1 MKSGKGYTDDG
12 DNDAFGDAPAH
23 VPTSADG
30 VAAAATGT
38 PVEPVKAVAV
48 AAPFAVQAEAP
59 HVAMPGASSAPAQTV
74 AFPDVAPPGT
84 DAAGPTAVATDA
96 DAGLLSQSDSSL
108 IHLDQFRA
116 DLRFGGIDGHGVTV
130 AVLDTGIDLNH
141 SFFGPDSDGNGIAD
155 RIVYS
160 YSFVGANSPDASDH
174 NGHGSNVASIIGSQ
188 NGIYTGMA
196 PGVNIIALKVFPDSG
211 SADPSDIAEALNWVV
226 ANQSTY
232 KIVAVNM
239 SLGWGDNVN
248 TPTASPFSSQFASL
262 AAEGTAVVVASG
274 NSYYSYQRAGVSTPS
289 DDPNAWSVGAVWDR
303 NAGNNYYWSSGAIDY
318 TTGPDHIASFSQR
331 SPTMTTVFAPG
342 GQITGAN
349 YNGGLSTYSG
359 TSQATPHIAG
369 LVADMQ
375 ELAFQVSGHFL
386 SVSQLRQDMIAGSAT
401 IYDGDDEND
410 NVVNTNAYYHRVDA
424 LGWGIQTLS
433 DLFAGTSGNDTL
445 HGTLA
450 DDTIHGGAG
459 DDTLYGGPGNDTLF
473 GDAGNDR
480 LDGGPGNDTLTGGP
494 GSDTFVYETG
504 ADTVTDFSHAEGDKI
519 DLTAIGGVA
528 SLADVMARATQA
540 GANTVFDFGSGNT
553 LTLNNVVENSLGAND
568 FVIAVPLEAAGSV
581 RLVQLGSSYAMYPA
595 GTAAGTPVRS
605 GGGIVQ
611 VGQFGAWVPIGAEPA
626 VGGFQVWWKFGTA
639 DQYALWTTD
648 GLGNYVTGV
657 TVSGGSYLLESSETV
672 FQQDLNGDGTIGL
685 VSAPIE
691 SFGATKLVRVAD
703 TYSLNPVAGGTG
715 PQLKYMGAPVTVG
728 EFAGWTPIAVEAVSG
743 GGYHAMWK
751 TTVGPTQYADW
762 SLDANGNLVSGSVL
776 SGSSYAFQSLET
788 VFQQDLNGDGTVG
801 PVSTTVES
809 FGATKLVQV
818 ADTYSLNPVAG
829 GTGPQLKYMGSAVTA
844 GEFAGWTPIAIE
856 AVSGGGYHAMW
867 KTTVGPTQYADW
879 SLDANGN
886 YVDGSVLSGS
896 SYAFQSL
903 ETVFQ
908 QDLNGD
914 GTIGLVS
921 TPIESSGATKL
932 VQVADTYS
940 LNPVAGGTGPQLKYM
955 GSPVTASEFAGWTPI
970 GVEAVSGGGYHAMW
984 KTTVGPTQYA
994 DWTLD
999 ANGNYVG
1006 GTVLLGSSYAFQ
1018 SLEIVYQQ
1026 DLNGD
1031 GTIGLVSTPIESFGA
1046 TKLVQVADTYS
1057 LNPVAGGTGPQ
1068 LKYQGSAVTA
1078 GEFAGWTPIAV
1089 ETVSGGGYHAMW
1101 KTTVGPTQYAD
1112 WSLDAN
1118 GNYVDGSVL
1127 SGSSY
1132 AFQSLETVFQQD
1144 LNGDGTIGLV
1154 STTVES
1160 AGATKLVHVAD
1171 TYFVMALDGSGAH
1184 QLKAFG
1190 APVVTGEFGAF
1201 APIAA
1206 EATASGYQVAWKAA
1220 GADQYTVL
1228 NADST
1233 GTFVSHAFFVVS
1245 GSSYALE
1252 SIETTFQQDLNG
1264 DGTIGLLSTTVES
1277 AGATKLVQVAN
1288 TFSLDPVAGGTGPQL
1303 KYMGS
1308 AVTAGEFG
1316 GWTPIG
1322 AEAVSGGYQVA
1333 WKMAGA
1339 DQYLTWTVDG
1349 SGNYVTASATVAGA
1363 SNALESLET
1372 QFHQD
1377 LNRDGTIGVATTTI
1391 ESAGATA
1398 LVQVADT
1405 YTLQP
1410 VGGGA
1415 GPQLKYMGSTVTA
1428 GQFGGWTPIGAEA
1441 VSGGYQ
1447 VEWKMAGTNQFL
1459 TWTLDGNGNY
1469 VSSASPVSGTSYAL
1483 RYSETTFQQDL
1494 NGDGTIGIA
1503 TTTIESAGSYKLVE
1517 SSSGYVVSPVAG
1529 GAGVQLAYQNA
1540 ALLPGQL
1547 GGEWAPIAAELSASL
1562 YIVAWKN
1569 GAADQYMLWSFQA
1582 SGQFASDNFGVI
1594 PGSSNY
1600 IKMNEPALH
1609 QDLNGD
1615 GVIGTASSS
1624 ADPADSGLIA
1634 SLHHDGWHI

>member
-1 MKSGKGYTDDG
+1 MTSGKIYTDDS

-23 VPTSADG
+23 VPMSADAG
-30 VAAAATGT
+30 TAAPAMPA
-38 PVEPVKAVAV
+38 EPVKAATVGD
-48 AAPFAVQAEAP
+48 PFAVQADAP
-59 HVAMPGASSAPAQTV
+59 PVAMPAVESVPAQAV
-74 AFPDVAPPGT
+74 AFPVAAAPMAE
-84 DAAGPTAVATDA
+84 DAGSTAAALDAG
-96 DAGLLSQSDSSL
+96 AGLLAQTDTSL

-116 DLRFGGIDGHGVTV
+116 DPRFAGIDGHGVSV
-130 AVLDTGIDLNH
+130 VVLDTGIDLNH
-141 SFFGPDSDGNGIAD
+141 SFFGPDANGNGVAD

-160 YSFVGANSPDASDH
+160 YSFVGANSPDASDY

-188 NGIYTGMA
+188 NSIYTGMA
-196 PGVNIIALKVFPDSG
+196 PGVNIIALKVLSDSG
-211 SADPSDIAEALNWVV
+211 SGATSDIAEGLNWVV
-226 ANQSTY
+226 ANQATY
-232 KIVAVNM
+232 NIVAVNM
-239 SLGWGDNVN
+239 SLGYSGYNVN
-248 TPTASPFSSQFASL
+248 TPTASVFASQFASL
-262 AAEGTAVVVASG
+262 VAEGTAVVVASG
-274 NSYYSYQRAGVSTPS
+274 NNYYSYQSPGVSMPA
-289 DDPNAWSVGAVWDR
+289 DDPNAWSIGAVWDR

-318 TTGPDHIASFSQR
+318 TTGADHIISFSQR
-331 SPTMTTVFAPG
+331 SPTMTTIFAPG

-375 ELAFQVSGHFL
+375 ELAYQVSGHFL
-386 SVSQLRQDMIAGSAT
+386 SVSQLKQDMIAGSAT

-424 LGWGIQTLS
+424 LGWGVQVLS

-445 HGTLA
+445 NGTPA

-459 DDTLYGGPGNDTLF
+459 NDTLNGGAGNDLLDGGTGNDTL
-473 GDAGNDR
+473 AG
-480 LDGGPGNDTLTGGP
+480 GT
-494 GSDTFVYETG
+494 GSDTFVYEAG

-519 DLTAIGGVA
+519 DLTSIGGVA
-528 SLADVMARATQA
+528 SLADVMSRGTQV
-540 GANTVFDFGSGNT
+540 GSNTVFDFGSGNT

-568 FVIAVPLEAAGSV
+568 FVFAVPLESAGSV
-581 RLVQLGSSYAMYPA
+581 RFVQLGNSYAMYPA
-595 GTAAGTPVRS
+595 GLSAGTPIRM

-715 PQLKYMGAPVTVG
+715 PQLKYMGSPVMVG
-728 EFAGWTPIAVEAVSG
+728 EFAGWTPIAVEPAVS

-751 TTVGPTQYADW
+751 TTVGPTQYVDW
-762 SLDANGNLVSGSVL
+762 SLDAS
-776 SGSSYAFQSLET
+776 
-788 VFQQDLNGDGTVG
+788 
-801 PVSTTVES
+801 
-809 FGATKLVQV
+809 
-818 ADTYSLNPVAG
+818 
-829 GTGPQLKYMGSAVTA
+829 
-844 GEFAGWTPIAIE
+844 
-856 AVSGGGYHAMW
+856 
-867 KTTVGPTQYADW
+867 
-879 SLDANGN
+879 GN

-914 GTIGLVS
+914 GTIGPVS
-921 TPIESSGATKL
+921 T
-932 VQVADTYS
+932 
-940 LNPVAGGTGPQLKYM
+940 
-955 GSPVTASEFAGWTPI
+955 
-970 GVEAVSGGGYHAMW
+970 
-984 KTTVGPTQYA
+984 TV
-994 DWTLD
+994 
-999 ANGNYVG
+999 
-1006 GTVLLGSSYAFQ
+1006 
-1018 SLEIVYQQ
+1018 
-1026 DLNGD
+1026 
-1031 GTIGLVSTPIESFGA
+1031 ESFGA

-1057 LNPVAGGTGPQ
+1057 LNPVAGATGPQ
-1068 LKYQGSAVTA
+1068 LKYMGSAVTA

-1089 ETVSGGGYHAMW
+1089 EAVSGGYHAMW

-1112 WSLDAN
+1112 WSLDTS
-1118 GNYVDGSVL
+1118 GNYVSGNVL

-1132 AFQSLETVFQQD
+1132 AFQSLETVFQED

-1160 AGATKLVHVAD
+1160 FGATKLVHIAD

-1201 APIAA
+1201 APVAA

-1220 GADQYTVL
+1220 GANQYTVL

-1252 SIETTFQQDLNG
+1252 SIEATFQQDLNG

-1288 TFSLDPVAGGTGPQL
+1288 TFSLDPFAGGTGQQL

-1322 AEAVSGGYQVA
+1322 AEAVSGGYDVA

-1349 SGNYVTASATVAGA
+1349 GGNYVTASATVAGG
-1363 SNALESLET
+1363 SYALESLET
-1372 QFHQD
+1372 LLHQD
-1377 LNRDGTIGVATTTI
+1377 LNGDGTIGVVTTTI
-1391 ESAGATA
+1391 ESAGASA
-1398 LVQVADT
+1398 LVQVADN
-1405 YTLQP
+1405 YALQS

-1415 GPQLKYMGSTVTA
+1415 GLQLKYMGSAVTA

-1447 VEWKMAGTNQFL
+1447 VEWKLAGTNQFL

-1469 VSSASPVSGTSYAL
+1469 VDTPSSGSGTSYVL
-1483 RYSETTFQQDL
+1483 RSSERLFQQDL
-1494 NGDGTIGIA
+1494 NGDGTIGFA

-1517 SSSGYVVSPVAG
+1517 SNSGYVVSPNAG
-1529 GAGVQLAYQNA
+1529 GAGVQLTYHNA

-1547 GGEWAPIAAELSASL
+1547 GGEWAPIAAEFSDSF
-1562 YIVAWKN
+1562 YIVALKN
-1569 GAADQYMLWSFQA
+1569 GSADQYMLWSFQS
-1582 SGQFASDNFGVI
+1582 SGAFVSDNFGVI
-1594 PGSSNY
+1594 SGSSS
-1600 IKMNEPALH
+1600 ILKANEPVFH

-1615 GVIGTASSS
+1615 GVIGTSASGTQ
-1624 ADPADSGLIA
+1624 PADSELFAGLRQ
-1634 SLHHDGWHI
+1634 DDWHI

>member
-1 MKSGKGYTDDG
+1 MTSGKIYTDDS

-23 VPTSADG
+23 VPMSADAG
-30 VAAAATGT
+30 TAAPAMPA
-38 PVEPVKAVAV
+38 EPVKAATVGD
-48 AAPFAVQAEAP
+48 PFAVQADAP
-59 HVAMPGASSAPAQTV
+59 PVAMPAVESVPAQAV
-74 AFPDVAPPGT
+74 AFPVAAAPMAE
-84 DAAGPTAVATDA
+84 DAGSTAAALDAG
-96 DAGLLSQSDSSL
+96 AGLLAQTDTSL

-116 DLRFGGIDGHGVTV
+116 DPRFAGIDGHGVSV
-130 AVLDTGIDLNH
+130 VVLDTGIDLNH
-141 SFFGPDSDGNGIAD
+141 SFFGPDANGNGVAD

-160 YSFVGANSPDASDH
+160 YSFVGANSPDASDY

-188 NGIYTGMA
+188 NSIYTGMA
-196 PGVNIIALKVFPDSG
+196 PGVNIIALKVLSDSG
-211 SADPSDIAEALNWVV
+211 SGATSDIAEGLNWVV
-226 ANQSTY
+226 ANQATY
-232 KIVAVNM
+232 NIVAVNM
-239 SLGWGDNVN
+239 SLGYSGYNVN
-248 TPTASPFSSQFASL
+248 TPTASVFASQFASL
-262 AAEGTAVVVASG
+262 VAEGTAVVVASG
-274 NSYYSYQRAGVSTPS
+274 NNYYSYQSPGVSMPA
-289 DDPNAWSVGAVWDR
+289 DDPNAWSIGAVWDR

-318 TTGPDHIASFSQR
+318 TTGADHIISFSQR
-331 SPTMTTVFAPG
+331 SPTMTTIFAPG

-375 ELAFQVSGHFL
+375 ELAYQVSGHFL
-386 SVSQLRQDMIAGSAT
+386 SVSQLKQDMIAGSAT

-424 LGWGIQTLS
+424 LGWGVQVLS

-445 HGTLA
+445 NGTPA

-459 DDTLYGGPGNDTLF
+459 NDTLNGGAGNDLLDGGTGNDTL
-473 GDAGNDR
+473 AG
-480 LDGGPGNDTLTGGP
+480 GT
-494 GSDTFVYETG
+494 GSDTFVYEAG

-519 DLTAIGGVA
+519 DLTSIGGVA
-528 SLADVMARATQA
+528 SLADVMSRGTQV
-540 GANTVFDFGSGNT
+540 GSNTVFDFGSGNT

-568 FVIAVPLEAAGSV
+568 FVFAVPLESAGSV
-581 RLVQLGSSYAMYPA
+581 RFVQLGNSYAMYPA
-595 GTAAGTPVRS
+595 GLSAGTPIRM

-715 PQLKYMGAPVTVG
+715 PQLKYMGSPVMVG
-728 EFAGWTPIAVEAVSG
+728 EFAGWTPIAVEPAVSGGYHAMWKTTVGPTQYVDWSLDASGNYVDGSVLSGSSYAFQSLETVFQQDLNGDGTIGPVSTTVESFGATKLVQVADTYSLNPVAGATGPQLKYMGSAVMAGEFAGWTPIGVEAAPG

-818 ADTYSLNPVAG
+818 ADTYSLNSVAG

-914 GTIGLVS
+914 GTIGPVS
-921 TPIESSGATKL
+921 T
-932 VQVADTYS
+932 
-940 LNPVAGGTGPQLKYM
+940 
-955 GSPVTASEFAGWTPI
+955 
-970 GVEAVSGGGYHAMW
+970 
-984 KTTVGPTQYA
+984 TV
-994 DWTLD
+994 
-999 ANGNYVG
+999 
-1006 GTVLLGSSYAFQ
+1006 
-1018 SLEIVYQQ
+1018 
-1026 DLNGD
+1026 
-1031 GTIGLVSTPIESFGA
+1031 ESFGA

-1057 LNPVAGGTGPQ
+1057 LNPVAGATGPQ
-1068 LKYQGSAVTA
+1068 LKYMGSAVTA

-1089 ETVSGGGYHAMW
+1089 EAVSGGYHAMW

-1112 WSLDAN
+1112 WSLDTS
-1118 GNYVDGSVL
+1118 GNYVSGNVL

-1132 AFQSLETVFQQD
+1132 AFQSLETVFQED

-1160 AGATKLVHVAD
+1160 FGATKLVHIAD

-1201 APIAA
+1201 APVAA

-1220 GADQYTVL
+1220 GANQYTVL

-1252 SIETTFQQDLNG
+1252 SIEATFQQDLNG

-1288 TFSLDPVAGGTGPQL
+1288 TFSLDPFAGGTGQQL

-1322 AEAVSGGYQVA
+1322 AEAVSGGYDVA

-1349 SGNYVTASATVAGA
+1349 GGNYVTASATVAGG
-1363 SNALESLET
+1363 SYALESLET
-1372 QFHQD
+1372 LLHQD
-1377 LNRDGTIGVATTTI
+1377 LNGDGTIGVVTTTI
-1391 ESAGATA
+1391 ESAGASA
-1398 LVQVADT
+1398 LVQVADN
-1405 YTLQP
+1405 YALQS

-1415 GPQLKYMGSTVTA
+1415 GLQLKYMGSAVTA

-1447 VEWKMAGTNQFL
+1447 VEWKLAGTNQFL

-1469 VSSASPVSGTSYAL
+1469 VDTPSSGSGTSYVL
-1483 RYSETTFQQDL
+1483 RSSERLFQQDL
-1494 NGDGTIGIA
+1494 NGDGTIGFA

-1517 SSSGYVVSPVAG
+1517 SNSGYVVSPNAG
-1529 GAGVQLAYQNA
+1529 GAGVQLTYHNA

-1547 GGEWAPIAAELSASL
+1547 GGEWAPIAAEFSDSF
-1562 YIVAWKN
+1562 YIVALKN
-1569 GAADQYMLWSFQA
+1569 GSADQYMLWSFQS
-1582 SGQFASDNFGVI
+1582 SGAFVSDNFGVI
-1594 PGSSNY
+1594 SGSSS
-1600 IKMNEPALH
+1600 ILKANEPVFH

-1615 GVIGTASSS
+1615 GVIGTSASGTQ
-1624 ADPADSGLIA
+1624 PADSELFAGLRQ
-1634 SLHHDGWHI
+1634 DDWHI